1 LSWFFLLVS
10 VGTEQTFYAEASS
23 FVWNAFIVACCWQAL
38 RGKTN
43 ELVG

>member
-1 LSWFFLLVS
+1 M
-10 VGTEQTFYAEASS
+10 EQTFDAEAGS
-23 FVWNAFIVACCWQAL
+23 FVCKAVIVACCWQAL